1 MSFVNSGYSELVSE
15 SKSELLVKVKLEL
28 GALSG
33 QESRLFLEEKGGDSE
48 LRKLV
53 DGGGDFPQ
61 SSIDEKPLA
70 DSGCRKWPL
79 FLKFRRRLC
88 GSFLWRLL

>member
-1 MSFVNSGYSELVSE
+1 MNSGYSELVSE
-15 SKSELLVKVKLEL
+15 SRSELLVNVRLEL

-48 LRKLV
+48 FKKLV

-61 SSIDEKPLA
+61 SSIDENPLA
-70 DSGCRKWPL
+70 VSGCKKWVL
-79 FLKFRRRLC
+79 FLKFNRRLC
-88 GSFLWRLL
+88 GSFLWRRL